1 MRKFEE
7 NNKPVIV
14 ISKCLNFD
22 KCRYNG
28 DGDKN
33 KFVDKLKNYVIF
45 QPICPEVEI
54 GLPTPRKPIRL
65 VNQNNEGIK
74 LLQPQTGNDYSELM
88 YEYADSLCQ
97 NLSEVDGF
105 ILKTRSPSCGIKDVK
120 IYNGVEKG
128 ASSKK
133 GRGIVG
139 GKIVESYEK
148 IPIEDDGRLKNFKI
162 REDFLTKVYTLKD
175 FKDLKKEKSLDKLRD
190 FHTKNKLLL
199 MSYHAGR
206 LYELGKILGKSSKNN
221 VEEAYRDYEESLVSA
236 FSKGSRYKSN
246 INVLNRCLGYF
257 SQDISDDERKF
268 ILELIDDFKDKRIP
282 LSVPMNVIKS
292 YVIRFNIKNL
302 MNQSFF
308 EPYPSGLIEVND
320 SGKGR
325 E

>member
-1 MRKFEE
+1 MRKFDE

-14 ISKCLNFD
+14 VSKCLNFD
-22 KCRYNG
+22 RCRYNG
-28 DGDKN
+28 DGEKN
-33 KFVDKLKNYVIF
+33 KFVENLKNYVIF
-45 QPICPEVEI
+45 KPICPEVEI

-65 VNQNNEGIK
+65 VSDHNNIIK

-97 NLSEVDGF
+97 NLGEVDGF

-120 IYNGVEKG
+120 IYSGIEKG
-128 ASSKK
+128 ATSKK

-139 GKIVESYEK
+139 GKISQSYNRT
-148 IPIEDDGRLKNFKI
+148 PIEDDGRLKNFKI

-175 FKDLKKEKSLDKLRD
+175 FKNLKNEKSLDKLKE

-199 MSYHAGR
+199 MSYHAGK
-206 LYELGKILGKSSKNN
+206 LSELGKILGKSCKEN
-221 VEEAYRDYEESLVSA
+221 VEESYKDYEEGLVRA
-236 FSKGSRYKSN
+236 LSKNSRYKSN
-246 INVLNRCLGYF
+246 INVLNKCLGYF
-257 SQDISDDERKF
+257 SSDISVEERKF
-268 ILELIDDFKDKRIP
+268 ILELIDNFKDKRIP

-292 YVIRFNIKNL
+292 YIIRFNIKNL

-308 EPYPSGLIEVND
+308 EPYPSGLIEVTD